1 MYTLAIAQNFVYAK
15 IGDYK
20 MNNMSFS
27 PLIQALLKE
36 FEKGE
41 TVSSDDRKISVNPIV
56 SRVAS
61 LYEKLRNV
69 MDYRDEEVILRAAI
83 ERILKRRFLL
93 GGSGKTIAGPLV
105 RELVWAR
112 YFADESLPESII
124 AKIEK
129 EIDLF
134 LNLREQILGKH
145 KTLKEKT
152 VNEWIYHLMSS
163 SIVHILGVMKRKEKM
178 TNFMFEVIKN
188 NIAIADDSDQTRDIQ
203 VFIAVHKA
211 FAKDDLALLRYNLFR
226 QYFGSLTDENVDKV
240 AEKFLDGYKE
250 IHYQFYYP
258 AKDRILNYVKDKSAV
273 FFILEDLLNLENGR
287 IGELYGDETG
297 FKRVVNDI
305 CETRYAGIS
314 ARVRRAIFRSVIFIL
329 LTKAFFA
336 LAIEATFDRIV
347 YGDIAWGALGANI
360 ATPPILMAL
369 MGLLIKTP
377 GQDNT
382 DRIYHYI
389 RTIFVTNQLRFERPL
404 LVKKNPPKTKPLLNF
419 AFTMLWLATF
429 FIVFGLIVYLLS
441 KVHFTILSIGIFAFF
456 LAIASFLAY
465 RTNQSARIY
474 LIEPRK
480 SLAAPLI
487 DFMFI
492 PVVRVGRYLTT
503 GISQI
508 NIFIY
513 ILDYVI
519 EMPFKGI
526 SAFLEQ
532 WFYFLQAK
540 REELE

>member
-1 MYTLAIAQNFVYAK
+1 
-15 IGDYK
+15 
-20 MNNMSFS
+20 MNNSSFS
-27 PLIQALLKE
+27 PLIQALLRE

-41 TVSSDDRKISVNPIV
+41 TLASDDKKISVSPIV

-69 MDYRDEEVILRAAI
+69 MDYRDEEVILRASI

-112 YFADESLPESII
+112 YFADETLSESVIG
-124 AKIEK
+124 KIEK

-134 LNLREQILGKH
+134 LNLREQVLGKH
-145 KTLKEKT
+145 KSLKESK
-152 VNEWIYHLMSS
+152 VNEWIYQLMSS
-163 SIVHILGVMKRKEKM
+163 SIAHILGVMKRKEKM
-178 TNFMFEVIKN
+178 TNFMFEVVKN
-188 NIAIADDSDQTRDIQ
+188 NVTIPDDSEQARDVQ
-203 VFIAVHKA
+203 VFIAVHKS
-211 FAKDDLALLRYNLFR
+211 FAKDDLALLRYHLFK
-226 QYFGSLTDENVDKV
+226 QYFGSLSEENVDKV
-240 AEKFLDGYKE
+240 SDNFLACYKE
-250 IHYQFYYP
+250 IYYQLHYP
-258 AKDRILNYVKDKSAV
+258 CKDRILNYVKDKTAV

-287 IGELYGDETG
+287 IGDLYEDETG
-297 FKRVVNDI
+297 FRKIVNEI

-314 ARVRRAIFRSVIFIL
+314 ARVRRAIVRSVIFIL

-336 LAIEATFDRIV
+336 IAIEATFERIV
-347 YGDIAWGALGANI
+347 LGRILWSALIVNI
-360 ATPPILMAL
+360 ATPPALMAL
-369 MGLLIKTP
+369 MGFLIKTP

-382 DRIYHYI
+382 DRIYRYI
-389 RTIFVTNQLRFERPL
+389 RAIFTTNQLKFAKQ
-404 LVKKNPPKTKPLLNF
+404 LVAKKSPPKAKPLLNF
-419 AFTMLWLATF
+419 AFTILWLATF
-429 FIVFGLIVYLLS
+429 FVAFGAIVYILT
-441 KVHFTILSIGIFAFF
+441 KFHFNALSIGVFAFF

-465 RTNQSARIY
+465 RINQAAKIY
-474 LIEPRK
+474 SIEPRK
-480 SLAAPLI
+480 TLTAPI
-487 DFMFI
+487 VDFVFI

-519 EMPFKGI
+519 EMPLKGL

-532 WFYFLQAK
+532 WFYYLQSK